1 MNSITINDLL
11 INLSEYN
18 PDAISDVKKA
28 YDYASYLHNGQVRQS
43 GDPYI
48 SHPLNVAYILSEMHA
63 DSDTVCAGLLH
74 DTLEDTNIKKEDI
87 AHDFNQNVANLVDGV
102 TKLAKMNFSSKQDQN
117 YANTRKI
124 ITGITD
130 DVRIIIIKLADRLH
144 NMRTLEFKSEFK
156 QKENSLET
164 MEIFAPLAYYIGA
177 YRIKSELEDLSLK
190 YLKPDVYK
198 RIGEKK
204 IKLEEASGDILKE
217 MLYKIETLLNDRNI
231 PNEIKVRTKN
241 IYGIYKRLSEGHKL
255 SDIHDLLALKIMV
268 DEIENCYIG
277 LYLVHSK
284 YKPIND
290 KFKDYICNPKTNMYR
305 SLHTTVFGP
314 EDRLVQTQIRT
325 FDMDKIA
332 SFGLTAYWDIEK
344 GKARDVMQDD
354 LKQKYQFF
362 KSLIEINSIFGDNQQ
377 FVNQVKNEL
386 FANKI
391 YVYTTK
397 GDIIELP
404 IGSTIIDYAYKLDT
418 DIGNTMVGAFVNDEY
433 VPLDYVLQNKD
444 RVRIV
449 TNELSYGPREEW
461 LDIAKTSLAK
471 SKIKEFNRKLFIEN
485 GDKA

>member
-1 MNSITINDLL
+1 MSNITINDLL
-11 INLSEYN
+11 KKVSEYN
-18 PDAISDVKKA
+18 IGAIHDVSEA
-28 YDYASYLHNGQVRQS
+28 YCYAKLLHGNQIRQS
-43 GDPYI
+43 GEPYI
-48 SHPLNVAYILSEMHA
+48 NHPLNVAYILSKMHA
-63 DSDTVCAGLLH
+63 DCDTVCAGLLH

-102 TKLAKMNFSSKQDQN
+102 TKLSKMNFSSKQDQN
-117 YANTRKI
+117 NANTRKI

-164 MEIFAPLAYYIGA
+164 MEIFVQLAYYIGA

-198 RIGEKK
+198 RIGDEK
-204 IKLEEASGDILKE
+204 IKLEETFDDILKE
-217 MLYKIETLLNDRNI
+217 MLYKIKALLNDRNI

-344 GKARDVMQDD
+344 GKARDAMQED

-362 KSLIEINSIFGDNQQ
+362 KSLTEINSIFGDNQQ

-418 DIGNTMVGAFVNDEY
+418 NIGNTMIGAFVNDEC

-449 TNELSYGPREEW
+449 TNELSNGPEEKW

-471 SKIKEFNRKLFIEN
+471 SKIKNYYK
-485 GDKA
+485 K

>member
-63 DSDTVCAGLLH
+63 DCDTVCAGLLH

-102 TKLAKMNFSSKQDQN
+102 TKLSKMNFSSKQDQN

-164 MEIFAPLAYYIGA
+164 MEIFVPLAYYIGA

-204 IKLEEASGDILKE
+204 IKLEETSGDILKE

-314 EDRLVQTQIRT
+314 DDRLVQTQIRT

-362 KSLIEINSIFGDNQQ
+362 KSLIEINSIFGDNQE

-433 VPLDYVLQNKD
+433 VPVDYVLHNKD

-471 SKIKEFNRKLFIEN
+471 SKIKEFNRK
-485 GDKA
+485 